1 MELIGKLTSNY
12 TTDIEI
18 IPSSSKEVSIKFSDQ
33 CLHILNNK
41 EKLNGI
47 KGRTKMKKDNYNS
60 NINHVYTMFKGIV
73 MLITEVRK

>member
-12 TTDIEI
+12 TKDIEI

-33 CLHILNNK
+33 CIHILNNR

-47 KGRTKMKKDNYNS
+47 KGRKNAKKT
-60 NINHVYTMFKGIV
+60 IKIQ
-73 MLITEVRK
+73 I